1 MDKDGKLPLILVK
14 FHQMAV
20 LAATPPLDEVYRT
33 GPLHPVMGDA
43 MRCCMVPYL
52 GANCVYTW

>member
-1 MDKDGKLPLILVK
+1 MDKDGKIPLIPVK

-33 GPLHPVMGDA
+33 GPLHPVTGDA
-43 MRCCMVPYL
+43 AWCRP
-52 GANCVYTW
+52 